1 MLYISYIPQIYEN
14 LIVSAQTTLNI
25 TIPDVFT
32 IECTDSKL
40 FTTILDALGNKK
52 KITFPLGTKELT
64 IEDLSITEQSYF
76 GNGHYLSQLRSI
88 ASKHFSKIPMYTY
101 FRFQYLNNIFASRG
115 IFITA
120 TDRDKK
126 YIEIIEKD
134 DPELMKYLEEYLQV
148 LNQLKEQE
156 RIYQGFVNAQ
166 ERMQYEQNEEA
177 LRLILEEAQEV
188 FTSAQRQFVTTDN
201 RGYFSTA
208 DGKYLESMNVP
219 TQSEN
224 TDSNPI
230 GLKSENTEN
239 TTKVENSEITENT
252 ETKGN

>member
-1 MLYISYIPQIYEN
+1 MLYISYIPQIYDN
-14 LIVSAQTTLNI
+14 LVVSAQTTLNI
-25 TIPDVFT
+25 TIPDAFT
-32 IECTDSKL
+32 IECPDSKL

-52 KITFPLGTKELT
+52 KITFPLGTKDLS
-64 IEDLSITEQSYF
+64 IEDLNITEQSYF

-88 ASKHFSKIPMYTY
+88 AAKHFSTIPQYTY

-115 IFITA
+115 IYITA

-148 LNQLKEQE
+148 LNQLKDQE
-156 RIYQGFVNAQ
+156 RIYQAFVNAQ

-177 LRLILEEAQEV
+177 LKLILEEAQNI
-188 FTSAQRQFVTTDN
+188 FTSARRQFVATDA

-208 DGKYLESMNVP
+208 DGKFVESLNVP
-219 TQSEN
+219 
-224 TDSNPI
+224 
-230 GLKSENTEN
+230 N
-239 TTKVENSEITENT
+239 TTETS
-252 ETKGN
+252 ETKESK

>member
-32 IECTDSKL
+32 IECPDSKL

-52 KITFPLGTKELT
+52 KVTFPLGTKDLT
-64 IEDLSITEQSYF
+64 VEDLSITEQPYF

-88 ASKHFSKIPMYTY
+88 ASKYFSKIPQYTY

-115 IFITA
+115 IYITA

-148 LNQLKEQE
+148 LNDLKQVEK
-156 RIYQGFVNAQ
+156 IYQGFINAQ

-177 LRLILEEAQEV
+177 LALILEEAQNT
-188 FTSAQRQFVTTDN
+188 FTSAEKQFVTTDT

-208 DGKYLESMNVP
+208 DGKYVESLTTPN
-219 TQSEN
+219 TQNPEN
-224 TDSNPI
+224 
-230 GLKSENTEN
+230 G
-239 TTKVENSEITENT
+239 
-252 ETKGN
+252 ETK